1 MGGGAAMRTAAKV
14 AGIGV
19 VNSGF
24 RGAVSGLQPAE
35 HSVRNASRPV
45 SAVISSSSSTSSG
58 TGVVQRPVWEL
69 DEWELAGGE
78 EEELMLLE
86 SAEPKP
92 RLVFGPPPT
101 HQEAKE
107 ATSELKEALEK
118 ISLENPT
125 HGASIASVGFGER
138 LGLPVL
144 TTSELT
150 GSKNCIA
157 SAAPVPEN
165 AMRAFKLLNESPAAQ
180 LESFVPGNP
189 SLIVSVGA
197 VAMLSQF
204 VLSVVASIAA
214 DPNVWHAVMNNDAL
228 TEFLQSHKP
237 ITSAINEETAESVAD
252 SSSEGIGSPKLSEAF
267 EDAWES
273 QKSKTGFMDILE
285 DIKVSVVDMFGTVT
299 SFLQNMFGESSAGA
313 VYETEAAGSNGK
325 STFRENTLGAS
336 FMALAVMAIMMVCL
350 PKEVGG
356 LGLRR
361 ARQLN
366 RAFLTKLAFTFFKE
380 KDKLW
385 VRVMQHKYFKHD
397 GDVLTSRNLKST
409 SPLWRGMSHEVG
421 TMFAGAKSAIRDGT
435 ETLFWTNNW
444 VDSNMRLLDY
454 AITSDPCFDIDSTVA
469 SLVDSSGQ

>member
-180 LESFVPGNP
+180 VLMFLLYNRLYNLLLFKCLLESFVPGNP

-336 FMALAVMAIMMVCL
+336 FMALAVMAIMMV
-350 PKEVGG
+350 
-356 LGLRR
+356 
-361 ARQLN
+361 
-366 RAFLTKLAFTFFKE
+366 
-380 KDKLW
+380 
-385 VRVMQHKYFKHD
+385 
-397 GDVLTSRNLKST
+397 VLKR
-409 SPLWRGMSHEVG
+409 
-421 TMFAGAKSAIRDGT
+421 
-435 ETLFWTNNW
+435 
-444 VDSNMRLLDY
+444 Y
-454 AITSDPCFDIDSTVA
+454 
-469 SLVDSSGQ
+469 

>member
-1 MGGGAAMRTAAKV
+1 MRTAAKV

-125 HGASIASVGFGER
+125 HGVSIASVGFGDR

-180 LESFVPGNP
+180 
-189 SLIVSVGA
+189 
-197 VAMLSQF
+197 
-204 VLSVVASIAA
+204 SVVASIAA

-252 SSSEGIGSPKLSEAF
+252 SSSEGLGSPKLTEAF

-336 FMALAVMAIMMVCL
+336 FMALAVMAIMMV
-350 PKEVGG
+350 
-356 LGLRR
+356 
-361 ARQLN
+361 
-366 RAFLTKLAFTFFKE
+366 
-380 KDKLW
+380 
-385 VRVMQHKYFKHD
+385 
-397 GDVLTSRNLKST
+397 VLKR
-409 SPLWRGMSHEVG
+409 
-421 TMFAGAKSAIRDGT
+421 
-435 ETLFWTNNW
+435 
-444 VDSNMRLLDY
+444 Y
-454 AITSDPCFDIDSTVA
+454 
-469 SLVDSSGQ
+469 

>member
-69 DEWELAGGE
+69 DEWELA
-78 EEELMLLE
+78 
-86 SAEPKP
+86 
-92 RLVFGPPPT
+92 
-101 HQEAKE
+101 EAKE

-125 HGASIASVGFGER
+125 HGVSIASVGFGER

-180 LESFVPGNP
+180 
-189 SLIVSVGA
+189 
-197 VAMLSQF
+197 
-204 VLSVVASIAA
+204 SVVASIAA

-267 EDAWES
+267 EDAWEY
-273 QKSKTGFMDILE
+273 QKSKAGFMDILE

-336 FMALAVMAIMMVCL
+336 FMALAVMAIMMV
-350 PKEVGG
+350 
-356 LGLRR
+356 
-361 ARQLN
+361 
-366 RAFLTKLAFTFFKE
+366 
-380 KDKLW
+380 
-385 VRVMQHKYFKHD
+385 
-397 GDVLTSRNLKST
+397 VLKR
-409 SPLWRGMSHEVG
+409 
-421 TMFAGAKSAIRDGT
+421 
-435 ETLFWTNNW
+435 
-444 VDSNMRLLDY
+444 Y
-454 AITSDPCFDIDSTVA
+454 
-469 SLVDSSGQ
+469 

>member
-125 HGASIASVGFGER
+125 HGVSIASVGFGER

-180 LESFVPGNP
+180 
-189 SLIVSVGA
+189 
-197 VAMLSQF
+197 
-204 VLSVVASIAA
+204 SVVASIAA

-237 ITSAINEETAESVAD
+237 ITSAINEETAES
-252 SSSEGIGSPKLSEAF
+252 GIGSPKLSEAF
-267 EDAWES
+267 EDAWEY
-273 QKSKTGFMDILE
+273 QKSKAGFMDILE

-336 FMALAVMAIMMVCL
+336 FMALAVMAIMMV
-350 PKEVGG
+350 
-356 LGLRR
+356 
-361 ARQLN
+361 
-366 RAFLTKLAFTFFKE
+366 
-380 KDKLW
+380 
-385 VRVMQHKYFKHD
+385 
-397 GDVLTSRNLKST
+397 VLKR
-409 SPLWRGMSHEVG
+409 
-421 TMFAGAKSAIRDGT
+421 
-435 ETLFWTNNW
+435 
-444 VDSNMRLLDY
+444 Y
-454 AITSDPCFDIDSTVA
+454 
-469 SLVDSSGQ
+469 

>member
-125 HGASIASVGFGER
+125 HGVSIASVGFGER

-180 LESFVPGNP
+180 LLQLPQTQMCG
-189 SLIVSVGA
+189 
-197 VAMLSQF
+197 ML
-204 VLSVVASIAA
+204 L
-214 DPNVWHAVMNNDAL
+214 
-228 TEFLQSHKP
+228 
-237 ITSAINEETAESVAD
+237 
-252 SSSEGIGSPKLSEAF
+252 
-267 EDAWES
+267 
-273 QKSKTGFMDILE
+273 
-285 DIKVSVVDMFGTVT
+285 
-299 SFLQNMFGESSAGA
+299 
-313 VYETEAAGSNGK
+313 
-325 STFRENTLGAS
+325 
-336 FMALAVMAIMMVCL
+336 
-350 PKEVGG
+350 
-356 LGLRR
+356 
-361 ARQLN
+361 
-366 RAFLTKLAFTFFKE
+366 
-380 KDKLW
+380 
-385 VRVMQHKYFKHD
+385 
-397 GDVLTSRNLKST
+397 
-409 SPLWRGMSHEVG
+409 
-421 TMFAGAKSAIRDGT
+421 
-435 ETLFWTNNW
+435 
-444 VDSNMRLLDY
+444 
-454 AITSDPCFDIDSTVA
+454 
-469 SLVDSSGQ
+469 

>member
-107 ATSELKEALEK
+107 ATSELKEALE
-118 ISLENPT
+118 N
-125 HGASIASVGFGER
+125 SVGFGER

-180 LESFVPGNP
+180 
-189 SLIVSVGA
+189 
-197 VAMLSQF
+197 
-204 VLSVVASIAA
+204 SVVASIAA

-267 EDAWES
+267 EDAWEY
-273 QKSKTGFMDILE
+273 QKSKAGFMDILE

-336 FMALAVMAIMMVCL
+336 FMALAVMAIMMV
-350 PKEVGG
+350 
-356 LGLRR
+356 
-361 ARQLN
+361 
-366 RAFLTKLAFTFFKE
+366 
-380 KDKLW
+380 
-385 VRVMQHKYFKHD
+385 
-397 GDVLTSRNLKST
+397 VLKR
-409 SPLWRGMSHEVG
+409 
-421 TMFAGAKSAIRDGT
+421 
-435 ETLFWTNNW
+435 
-444 VDSNMRLLDY
+444 Y
-454 AITSDPCFDIDSTVA
+454 
-469 SLVDSSGQ
+469 